1 MSNDLI
7 IRLAEEI
14 AALKA
19 RVAELERQE
28 RRPSALLARATSN
41 AGQSIPNSAITVV
54 DYEDVA
60 YDPRG
65 LITTGASWV
74 FTCPTAG
81 VYLVSANVLFTGT
94 TTWALGEAAALY
106 LYRSG
111 NHVSYFD
118 RCDALGGAT
127 QFMRL
132 GGCDVVE
139 CAAGDTL
146 QVRVIQNSGGALV
159 LHNTTQYNVVSIA
172 RL

>member
-1 MSNDLI
+1 MSNDLM
-7 IRLAEEI
+7 IRLAEEL
-14 AALKA
+14 ASLKA

-28 RRPSALLARATSN
+28 RRPSVILARATSN
-41 AGQSIPNSAITVV
+41 AGQSIPNNTVTNV
-54 DYEDVA
+54 DYEDVTT
-60 YDPRG
+60 DPRG
-65 LITTGASWV
+65 LITTGASWA

-81 VYLVSANVLFTGT
+81 MYLVTAGVLFTGT
-94 TTWALGEAAALY
+94 ATWALAEPAALY

-111 NHVSYFD
+111 SHVSYLD

-127 QFMRL
+127 QYMRL

-146 QVRVIQNSGGALV
+146 QIRVTQISGGALT
-159 LHNTTQYNVVSIA
+159 LLNTTQYNYVSIA